1 MKHEIKNRYTGEV
14 LFTFEYDE
22 KNTSGIIVRDA
33 LEKAL
38 SFGADLRCADL
49 RFADFRFANLE
60 GADLRFADLRF
71 ANLEGAKLEG
81 ADLRYADLR
90 FAKLEGAKLEGAN
103 LECAKNAPLIISGLS
118 YTCYIDGMGNMRI
131 GCQIHTVE
139 EWKKFTDEQIKDMD
153 SEALEFWNKHKS
165 MLLSICDSYKHS

>member
-38 SFGADLRCADL
+38 SFGADLRC
-49 RFADFRFANLE
+49 
-60 GADLRFADLRF
+60 ADLRFADLRF